1 MGEILK
7 ANVNNCVPNTESVI
21 IANKEEHV
29 DKAYTNAIPLIP

>member
-1 MGEILK
+1 MGGILK

-29 DKAYTNAIPLIP
+29 DKAYTNATPLIP